1 MGHRLGGITMG
12 LIKLVFID
20 GENEASSNNLLGKT
34 NKISEELNLYFGGY
48 TIHNDL
54 MILHNLNSQKISQI
68 LHKYDNCDV
77 DAVKIFITNDIT
89 TFSYAT
95 SVPLRDKYYYS
106 EIFGEMIPIIGCMK
120 KVPKDIHEDTLLKMY
135 MNGELSADF
144 IGKGVVAQIADRLR
158 DVISDDVFIYS
169 TFGVNYYS
177 VIAQALFKVGI
188 RPTKEKGLVIVE
200 GEASVVPPELIQKI
214 KDLMN

>member
-1 MGHRLGGITMG
+1 MG

-20 GENEASSNNLLGKT
+20 GENGTSSNNLLREAD
-34 NKISEELNLYFGGY
+34 KISKELNSNFGEY
-48 TIHNDL
+48 VIHNDL

-68 LHKYDNCDV
+68 LHKYDNCDNV
-77 DAVKIFITNDIT
+77 AVKIFITNDMT

-106 EIFGEMIPIIGCMK
+106 EMFGEMIPIISCMK

-144 IGKGVVAQIADRLR
+144 IGKGVVAQIANRLR
-158 DVISDDVFIYS
+158 DVISDDVFKYS

-177 VIAQALFKVGI
+177 VIAQALFEVGI
-188 RPTKEKGLVIVE
+188 RPTKEKGLVVVE

>member
-1 MGHRLGGITMG
+1 MG
-12 LIKLVFID
+12 LVKLVFID
-20 GENEASSNNLLGKT
+20 GENETSSNNLLGKVD
-34 NKISEELNLYFGGY
+34 KISKELNLYFGGH

-135 MNGELSADF
+135 MNGELSANF

-158 DVISDDVFIYS
+158 DVVFKYN
-169 TFGVNYYS
+169 TFDVNYYS
-177 VIAQALFKVGI
+177 VIAQALFEVGI

>member
-20 GENEASSNNLLGKT
+20 GENETSSNSLLGKT
-34 NKISEELNLYFGGY
+34 DGIIKELNSYFGEY
-48 TIHNDL
+48 VIHNDL

-144 IGKGVVAQIADRLR
+144 IGKGVVAQIANRLR
-158 DVISDDVFIYS
+158 DVISDDVFKYS

-177 VIAQALFKVGI
+177 VIAQALFEVGI